1 MSWLRR
7 LLTWW
12 RRRRQKAEPW
22 WDSEFPGFT
31 DTDPPRPD
39 GMFCP
44 DTQPASEPGAL
55 DTLPGKLP

>member
-1 MSWLRR
+1 MTCWRR

-12 RRRRQKAEPW
+12 RRRRNKPEPW
-22 WDSEFPGFT
+22 DSDFPAFT

-44 DTQPASEPGAL
+44 NTQPASEPGVL
-55 DTLPGKLP
+55 DTLLGKLK